1 MNEWSL
7 FFKIWVSA
15 FWESHLLENIYGSK
29 CALIVIFV
37 EPFFFFW
44 KELIISIT
52 LLCSELW
59 DYIEQLHR
67 LVHSLEAR
75 VQQTQDNLEQIRNI
89 MSVWSKVALF
99 ERSDGKK
106 DTLLYIEDRSEHV
119 QRRYVQQK
127 MEYFYNWRH
136 SCVLIFRHITENCT
150 CIRYRDIST
159 AGTEIHSLV
168 EQNLKL
174 FGMEQVADSSQWL
187 DYVGYVDNIVS
198 EFLLKT
204 VGCRYVLFYISSTCR
219 WSCETYDKFPYCK
232 DKFKMT

>member
-1 MNEWSL
+1 MVLILQDTHLCFLRSSSL
-7 FFKIWVSA
+7 EDIF
-15 FWESHLLENIYGSK
+15 GGK

-44 KELIISIT
+44 NELIISIT

-59 DYIEQLHR
+59 DYIERLHQ

-89 MSVWSKVALF
+89 MNVWSKVALF

-106 DTLLYIEDRSEHV
+106 DTLLCIEDRSEHV

-127 MEYFYNWRH
+127 MEYFYRWRH
-136 SCVLIFRHITENCT
+136 IYVLIFRHITEHCT
-150 CIRYRDIST
+150 FIRYREIST
-159 AGTEIHSLV
+159 AATEIHSLV

-174 FGMEQVADSSQWL
+174 FSMEQLADSSQWL
-187 DYVGYVDNIVS
+187 NYVGYVDNMVS
-198 EFLLKT
+198 ESLLKT
-204 VGCRYVLFYISSTCR
+204 VGCRYVLFYISSICM
-219 WSCETYDKFPYCK
+219 WSCETYDTIPI
-232 DKFKMT
+232 MQG

>member
-1 MNEWSL
+1 MVLILQDTYLCFLTIS
-7 FFKIWVSA
+7 S
-15 FWESHLLENIYGSK
+15 LENIYGCS

-44 KELIISIT
+44 KELIISKT

-59 DYIEQLHR
+59 DYIERLHR

-75 VQQTQDNLEQIRNI
+75 VRQTQDNLEQIRNI

-106 DTLLYIEDRSEHV
+106 DTLLFIEDRSEHV

-127 MEYFYNWRH
+127 MEYFYCWRH
-136 SCVLIFRHITENCT
+136 SYVLIFRHITEHCT
-150 CIRYRDIST
+150 CIRYREIIT
-159 AGTEIHSLV
+159 AATQIHSLV

-174 FGMEQVADSSQWL
+174 FGMEQIADSSQWL
-187 DYVGYVDNIVS
+187 DYVGYVDKIVS
-198 EFLLKT
+198 ESLLKT
-204 VGCRYVLFYISSTCR
+204 VGCRYVLFYISSIFVR
-219 WSCETYDKFPYCK
+219 PMIQFL
-232 DKFKMT
+232 